1 MITFCA
7 PESRCSAALSR
18 AVKSPVD
25 SSTMST
31 PSMTPSSATAMFS
44 ALPGKRRLI
53 VAWENQRAVMED
65 CAEAMKR
72 FKVAVREMQM
82 RTGWRPGP
90 EGE

>member
-1 MITFCA
+1 
-7 PESRCSAALSR
+7 
-18 AVKSPVD
+18 
-25 SSTMST
+25 MSKRRNH
-31 PSMTPSSATAMFS
+31 AEAWVRLYW
-44 ALPGKRRLI
+44 AKRRLI